1 MQSGIVLNLDVKA
14 NSGKFE
20 ICFYAKETNTLK
32 IKVKSKAE
40 NNAANLELLKNLS
53 KIFNSNVKILK
64 GFKSRKKVVA
74 VEGSA
79 ESLWKSLSSKF

>member
-1 MQSGIVLNLDVKA
+1 MQSGIILNLNVKA
-14 NSGKFE
+14 NSGKFK
-20 ICFYAKETNTLK
+20 ICSYAKETNTLK

-64 GFKSRKKVVA
+64 GFKSRNKTVA
-74 VEGSA
+74 VESSA
-79 ESLWKSLSSKF
+79 ESLQKILGSGF

>member
-1 MQSGIVLNLDVKA
+1 MQGGIVLNLDVKA

-20 ICFYAKETNTLK
+20 ICSYAKETNTLK

-64 GFKSRKKVVA
+64 GFRGRKKIIS
-74 VEGSA
+74 VENT
-79 ESLWKSLSSKF
+79 ESLQEILSSKF